1 MYCRTIYVELD
12 ILGAVVV
19 ETGVG
24 VVGEVVDEEEGILV
38 VQEAVEE
45 VDLQGK
51 TEEVIEGEE
60 GVGGEVKFFWTNLL
74 CDLKLGDITLFS

>member
-1 MYCRTIYVELD
+1 MELD

-24 VVGEVVDEEEGILV
+24 AVGEVVDEEEGILV

-60 GVGGEVKFFWTNLL
+60 GVGGEVKFFL
-74 CDLKLGDITLFS
+74 DKSS